1 MSKALKKLIDINGL
15 REFKNKLVGAGSAYV
30 QTAAVDQTV
39 AGTKTFSK
47 PIVGSVTGNAAT
59 ATKATQDAAGNTITT
74 TYATKAHT
82 HTKVEIT
89 DFPTLATVATS
100 GSYTDLANKPA
111 IPTVNNATLTIQ
123 KNGTTVKTFTAN
135 ASANVTANITVPTKV
150 SELTNDSGFL
160 TSHQSLSNY
169 VTLNGAQTI
178 SGAKTF
184 TGNIIGINK
193 ERSTEDANSLYSTT
207 AGSKLTYYTTSNGG
221 TTLTN
226 VPATVNTTL
235 ESRTIRRLSDS
246 DWIVEQICHNSNGL
260 YYRKGSN
267 GTWGAWK
274 TFAFT
279 DSNISGNAATATTA
293 ATAKACT
300 GNAATATKLQT
311 ARTING
317 TSFNGTANITTANW
331 GTARNISITDGT
343 NTSTAVSV
351 NGSANVSLKLPA
363 TIKANLTG
371 NSDTATKATQDS
383 AGQQIDTTY
392 IKGLAVSGRTIT
404 YTKGD
409 NTTGTI
415 TTQDTNTWTA
425 FKGATASANGTAGYV
440 PAPTKGNQ
448 GKFFKADGTW
458 ATPTNTTY
466 SNMKGATASTAGTA
480 GLVPAPAAGTQA
492 KYLRGDGTWATPP
505 NTTYASMSASEAT
518 TGTATAA
525 RTISAKVLHDK
536 INSNLSAYATKT
548 ELNNGLATKANNSEV
563 VHKSGDETIAGTK
576 TFSSN
581 IVGNVTGN
589 ASTATTAATATNA
602 TYANWLRT
610 SSHSDHLFHTEWDK
624 AGYFWTYVTTGNG
637 DYRAV
642 RVARSDSAATAQ
654 ACTGNAATATKATQ
668 DSDGNKITT
677 TYSKVGHTHDD
688 RYYTETEVNNLLNGK
703 ANNSEVVHKSGDET
717 IAGTKTFSNNV
728 HASGFHA
735 TDSNALMAQRGEYT
749 LVLRN
754 DGDNTYLLMSDK
766 GGVPGTWSSARP
778 LVISNSTGVCDING
792 NAATAT
798 TAANAD
804 HATSAD
810 SATKAIML
818 KSNSSAYHEIRF
830 DWSRQVNGRV
840 GIRVDAVDLGGIATT
855 SGTYGGMTVGSATRA
870 TQDSDG
876 HQISTTYIKRT
887 DAVSYNIG
895 ACFIGFYSS
904 ASHIS
909 NIGNGGRLAVGAT
922 TSASNLYDTIATTN
936 SNTVVCS
943 RNITLAG
950 VWKLISVIKYNVFSE
965 NYAIVES
972 THQAGSS
979 FAAGVV
985 AVQGL
990 FVRVS

>member
-1 MSKALKKLIDINGL
+1 MSKSLKKLIDINRL

-30 QTAAVDQTV
+30 QTSAVDQTI

-47 PIVGSVTGNAAT
+47 PIVGSVTGS
-59 ATKATQDAAGNTITT
+59 
-74 TYATKAHT
+74 
-82 HTKVEIT
+82 
-89 DFPTLATVATS
+89 S
-100 GSYTDLANKPA
+100 GSCT
-111 IPTVNNATLTIQ
+111 
-123 KNGTTVKTFTAN
+123 
-135 ASANVTANITVPTKV
+135 
-150 SELTNDSGFL
+150 
-160 TSHQSLSNY
+160 
-169 VTLNGAQTI
+169 
-178 SGAKTF
+178 
-184 TGNIIGINK
+184 
-193 ERSTEDANSLYSTT
+193 
-207 AGSKLTYYTTSNGG
+207 
-221 TTLTN
+221 
-226 VPATVNTTL
+226 
-235 ESRTIRRLSDS
+235 
-246 DWIVEQICHNSNGL
+246 
-260 YYRKGSN
+260 
-267 GTWGAWK
+267 
-274 TFAFT
+274 
-279 DSNISGNAATATTA
+279 GNAATATRATSADRATNADHATRATQDSDGNKITTTYSKVGHTHDDRYYTETEVNNLLGGKANTSGTYSNLTVGNAGSATNATYANWLRTSSNSDYLFHTEWDGGYFWTYVTAGDGSYRPVRVARSDSA
-293 ATAKACT
+293 ATAQACT
-300 GNAATATKLQT
+300 GNATSATKLQT

-383 AGQQIDTTY
+383 D
-392 IKGLAVSGRTIT
+392 
-404 YTKGD
+404 
-409 NTTGTI
+409 
-415 TTQDTNTWTA
+415 
-425 FKGATASANGTAGYV
+425 
-440 PAPTKGNQ
+440 GNQ
-448 GKFFKADGTW
+448 I
-458 ATPTNTTY
+458 NTTY
-466 SNMKGATASTAGTA
+466 SKVGHTHDDRYYTETEVNNLLNGKANSSHTHPYIPTSASCNKNWHWSGQ
-480 GLVPAPAAGTQA
+480 GGQPSWLWG
-492 KYLRGDGTWATPP
+492 GEDGTNMYVYNPS
-505 NTTYASMSASEAT
+505 NFSVNYANSA
-518 TGTATAA
+518 G
-525 RTISAKVLHDK
+525 
-536 INSNLSAYATKT
+536 
-548 ELNNGLATKANNSEV
+548 
-563 VHKSGDETIAGTK
+563 
-576 TFSSN
+576 
-581 IVGNVTGN
+581 
-589 ASTATTAATATNA
+589 
-602 TYANWLRT
+602 YANWLRT
-610 SSHSDHLFHTEWDK
+610 SSHSDHLFHTEWDN
-624 AGYFWTYVTTGNG
+624 AGYFWTYVTAGNG

-668 DSDGNKITT
+668 DAAGNTITT
-677 TYSKVGHTHDD
+677 TYATKA
-688 RYYTETEVNNLLNGK
+688 ENNTK

-717 IAGTKTFSNNV
+717 IAGTKTFNDTV

-735 TDSNALMAQRGEYT
+735 TAPNALMAQRDGYT

-766 GGVPGTWSSARP
+766 GGVPGTWNSARP
-778 LVISNSTGVCDING
+778 LVISNSRGVCDING

-810 SATKAIML
+810 SATKAIIL

-922 TSASNLYDTIATTN
+922 TSASNLYDTITTTN

-972 THQAGSS
+972 TRQAGSS

-990 FVRVS
+990 FIRVS

>member
-1 MSKALKKLIDINGL
+1 MSKSLKKLIDINRL
-15 REFKNKLVGAGSAYV
+15 REFKNKLVGVGSAYV
-30 QTAAVDQTV
+30 QTAAVDQTI

-47 PIVGSVTGNAAT
+47 PIVGSVTGSSGSCTGNAAT

-82 HTKVEIT
+82 HTKSQIT
-89 DFPTLATVATS
+89 DFPALATVATS

-169 VTLNGAQTI
+169 VTLNGDQTI

-226 VPATVNTTL
+226 VPAAVNTTL

-260 YYRKGSN
+260 YYRKGGN

-293 ATAKACT
+293 TTAKSCT
-300 GNAATATKLQT
+300 GNAA
-311 ARTING
+311 
-317 TSFNGTANITTANW
+317 
-331 GTARNISITDGT
+331 
-343 NTSTAVSV
+343 
-351 NGSANVSLKLPA
+351 
-363 TIKANLTG
+363 
-371 NSDTATKATQDS
+371 TATKATQDS
-383 AGQQIDTTY
+383 AGQQIATTY

-409 NTTGTI
+409 GTTGTI

-425 FKGATASANGTAGYV
+425 FKGATSSANGTAGYV

-448 GKFFKADGTW
+448 GKFFKA
-458 ATPTNTTY
+458 
-466 SNMKGATASTAGTA
+466 
-480 GLVPAPAAGTQA
+480 
-492 KYLRGDGTWATPP
+492 DGTWATPP

-548 ELNNGLATKANNSEV
+548 ELNNGLATKANNS
-563 VHKSGDETIAGTK
+563 G
-576 TFSSN
+576 
-581 IVGNVTGN
+581 
-589 ASTATTAATATNA
+589 
-602 TYANWLRT
+602 
-610 SSHSDHLFHTEWDK
+610 
-624 AGYFWTYVTTGNG
+624 
-637 DYRAV
+637 
-642 RVARSDSAATAQ
+642 
-654 ACTGNAATATKATQ
+654 
-668 DSDGNKITT
+668 
-677 TYSKVGHTHDD
+677 
-688 RYYTETEVNNLLNGK
+688 
-703 ANNSEVVHKSGDET
+703 VVHKSGDET

-735 TDSNALMAQRGEYT
+735 TATNALMAQRGEYT

-766 GGVPGTWSSARP
+766 GGVPGTWSNARP
-778 LVISNSTGVCDING
+778 LVISNSRGVCDING
-792 NAATAT
+792 NASTAT
-798 TAANAD
+798 TATYAKNADHATKADSATKATSADRAANADSAANAD

-810 SATKAIML
+810 SATKAIIL

-909 NIGNGGRLAVGAT
+909 NIGNGGRLTVGAT
-922 TSASNLYDTIATTN
+922 TSASNLYDTITTTN

-972 THQAGSS
+972 TRQAGSS

>member
-1 MSKALKKLIDINGL
+1 MSKALKKLIDINRL

-30 QTAAVDQTV
+30 QTAAVDQTI

-82 HTKVEIT
+82 HTKSQIT
-89 DFPTLATVATS
+89 DFPALATVATS

-293 ATAKACT
+293 TTAKSCT
-300 GNAATATKLQT
+300 GNAA
-311 ARTING
+311 
-317 TSFNGTANITTANW
+317 
-331 GTARNISITDGT
+331 
-343 NTSTAVSV
+343 
-351 NGSANVSLKLPA
+351 
-363 TIKANLTG
+363 
-371 NSDTATKATQDS
+371 TATKATQDS

-409 NTTGTI
+409 GTTGTI

-448 GKFFKADGTW
+448 GKFFKA
-458 ATPTNTTY
+458 
-466 SNMKGATASTAGTA
+466 
-480 GLVPAPAAGTQA
+480 
-492 KYLRGDGTWATPP
+492 DGTWATPP

-548 ELNNGLATKANNSEV
+548 ELNNGLATKANDKAV
-563 VHKSGDETIAGTK
+563 VHKSGNETIAGTK
-576 TFSSN
+576 TFN
-581 IVGNVTGN
+581 
-589 ASTATTAATATNA
+589 
-602 TYANWLRT
+602 
-610 SSHSDHLFHTEWDK
+610 D
-624 AGYFWTYVTTGNG
+624 
-637 DYRAV
+637 
-642 RVARSDSAATAQ
+642 
-654 ACTGNAATATKATQ
+654 
-668 DSDGNKITT
+668 
-677 TYSKVGHTHDD
+677 
-688 RYYTETEVNNLLNGK
+688 
-703 ANNSEVVHKSGDET
+703 
-717 IAGTKTFSNNV
+717 NV
-728 HASGFHA
+728 HATGFHA
-735 TDSNALMAQRGEYT
+735 TAPNALMAQRDGYT

-778 LVISNSTGVCDING
+778 LVISNSGGVCDING

-798 TAANAD
+798 KLATARTIALSGAATGTATAFDGSGDITIPVTALSPSAIRAQWYAAYPDGPEAHNAMWGGRDITAAFNAG
-804 HATSAD
+804 TVSANIANGTFRD
-810 SATKAIML
+810 IFPGDYITK
-818 KSNSSAYHEIRF
+818 
-830 DWSRQVNGRV
+830 QVT
-840 GIRVDAVDLGGIATT
+840 I
-855 SGTYGGMTVGSATRA
+855 SGTTYTVNWVIADCDYWWHKGDQNNGMETHHVVIVPQATIVSANMNATNTTEGGYMGSRMFKETIPACATGIVNA
-870 TQDSDG
+870 FG
-876 HQISTTYIKRT
+876 
-887 DAVSYNIG
+887 
-895 ACFIGFYSS
+895 
-904 ASHIS
+904 ASHILTFRDCLIS
-909 NIGNGGRLAVGAT
+909 GMTANQISSGLPNFTGGAQWDAWSWVSVQCDLMTEKMVLGAPMN
-922 TSASNLYDTIATTN
+922 SASAIDEWIATRQMSAFRLSGKLIN
-936 SNTVVCS
+936 CNRQLYWL
-943 RNITLAG
+943 RNIVSSAHFPYAG
-950 VWKLISVIKYNVFSE
+950 GFGGVGPG
-965 NYAIVES
+965 YASRVL
-972 THQAGSS
+972 GVRP
-979 FAAGVV
+979 FA
-985 AVQGL
+985 L
-990 FVRVS
+990 LR